1 MLQRASLCRA
11 LVHEPQLLMLDEP
24 FGALDQFTREE
35 LWAVMQ
41 ELWMKLRP
49 TVLLVTHDLKEAG
62 YLANRICVMRTR
74 PGQIIDDAEVP
85 FPRPRTIEMSYT
97 PDICLHDAA
106 AARADRVGAPGE
118 GEPVMNPQMRRH
130 IASTAFIIGFFLLWE
145 ALCWMFGISD
155 IVVPKPSQ
163 IIVTLFERMPAL
175 WPHTLQTLYTTL
187 VGFAFGIL
195 IGILLGMLIGSSRLA
210 YDVAYPL
217 LVGFASIPK
226 VAVVPIF
233 VLWFGSG
240 TVPAIL
246 TAMIMS
252 IFPIV
257 VNVATGLA
265 TTEPELED
273 VMRALRASKLDIL
286 WNVGLPRTMPYFFA
300 SLKVAVTLAFVG
312 TVISETV
319 ASNRG
324 IGNVMMIAS
333 SNFDVPLVF
342 AGLLI
347 LAVMGVALYAVF
359 SFIESRITGWAH
371 RKDEFAMG

>member
-1 MLQRASLCRA
+1 MD
-11 LVHEPQLLMLDEP
+11 PQL
-24 FGALDQFTREE
+24 R
-35 LWAVMQ
+35 
-41 ELWMKLRP
+41 RR
-49 TVLLVTHDLKEAG
+49 
-62 YLANRICVMRTR
+62 LASIT
-74 PGQIIDDAEVP
+74 
-85 FPRPRTIEMSYT
+85 
-97 PDICLHDAA
+97 L
-106 AARADRVGAPGE
+106 
-118 GEPVMNPQMRRH
+118 
-130 IASTAFIIGFFLLWE
+130 IIGFFLLWE
-145 ALCWMFGISD
+145 ALCWLFNISD
-155 IVVPKPSQ
+155 IVLPKPSQ
-163 IIVTLFERMPAL
+163 IIVTLVERAPQL
-175 WPHTLQTLYTTL
+175 WPHTVQTLYTTL

-195 IGILLGMLIGSSRLA
+195 IGIALGVLIGSSRLA

-233 VLWFGSG
+233 VLWFGAG
-240 TVPAIL
+240 TVPAVL

-273 VMRALRASKLDIL
+273 VMRALRATKLDIL

-300 SLKVAVTLAFVG
+300 SLKVSVTLAFVG

-347 LAVMGVALYAVF
+347 LAILGVSLYAIF
-359 SFIESRITGWAH
+359 SLLETHITGWAR

>member
-1 MLQRASLCRA
+1 MNQ
-11 LVHEPQLLMLDEP
+11 QL
-24 FGALDQFTREE
+24 
-35 LWAVMQ
+35 
-41 ELWMKLRP
+41 
-49 TVLLVTHDLKEAG
+49 
-62 YLANRICVMRTR
+62 
-74 PGQIIDDAEVP
+74 
-85 FPRPRTIEMSYT
+85 
-97 PDICLHDAA
+97 
-106 AARADRVGAPGE
+106 
-118 GEPVMNPQMRRH
+118 RRH
-130 IASTAFIIGFFLLWE
+130 MASTAFIIGFFLLWE

-163 IIVTLFERMPAL
+163 IFVTLVERMPAL

-187 VGFAFGIL
+187 VGFAFGIV

-347 LAVMGVALYAVF
+347 LAVLGVALYAVF

>member
-1 MLQRASLCRA
+1 MT
-11 LVHEPQLLMLDEP
+11 PQV
-24 FGALDQFTREE
+24 RRKI
-35 LWAVMQ
+35 WSAV
-41 ELWMKLRP
+41 LI
-49 TVLLVTHDLKEAG
+49 V
-62 YLANRICVMRTR
+62 
-74 PGQIIDDAEVP
+74 
-85 FPRPRTIEMSYT
+85 
-97 PDICLHDAA
+97 
-106 AARADRVGAPGE
+106 
-118 GEPVMNPQMRRH
+118 
-130 IASTAFIIGFFLLWE
+130 GFFVLWE
-145 ALCWMFGISD
+145 ALCWLFNVSD
-155 IVVPKPSQ
+155 IIVPKPSQ
-163 IIVTLFERMPAL
+163 IIVTLWQRMPAL

-187 VGFAFGIL
+187 VGFAFGIV
-195 IGILLGMLIGSSRLA
+195 IGIALGVLIGSSKLA

-233 VLWFGSG
+233 VLWFGAG
-240 TVPAIL
+240 TVPAVL
-246 TAMIMS
+246 TAMIMC

-273 VMRALRASKLDIL
+273 VMRALRASKMDIL
-286 WNVGLPRTMPYFFA
+286 WNVGLPRTMPFFFA
-300 SLKVAVTLAFVG
+300 SLKVSVTLAFVG

-342 AGLLI
+342 AGLMI
-347 LAVMGVALYAVF
+347 LAFLGVSLYAIF
-359 SFIESRITGWAH
+359 SLIEGRITGWAH